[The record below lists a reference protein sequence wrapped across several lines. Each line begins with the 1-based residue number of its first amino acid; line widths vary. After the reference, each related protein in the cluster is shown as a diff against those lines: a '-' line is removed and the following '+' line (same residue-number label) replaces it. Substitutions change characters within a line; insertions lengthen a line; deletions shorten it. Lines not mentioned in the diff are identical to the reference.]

1 MIIFDLACGQGH
13 RFEGWF
19 ASAADF
25 ASQSEQGL
33 VRCPVCD
40 SAEVGR
46 RPSAV
51 AFHSSPPARSVA
63 EPLPVAGQPEERHP
77 VTHALPAEIVAL
89 QRELLSKMRK
99 FVRET
104 EDVGSRFADE
114 ARKIHYEESEQRNI
128 RGRATL
134 QEAEELR
141 EEGIEFHA
149 LPGFLVDEV
158 H

>member
-1 MIIFDLACGQGH
+1 M
-13 RFEGWF
+13 
-19 ASAADF
+19 
-25 ASQSEQGL
+25 
-33 VRCPVCD
+33 
-40 SAEVGR
+40 
-46 RPSAV
+46 
-51 AFHSSPPARSVA
+51 
-63 EPLPVAGQPEERHP
+63 
-77 VTHALPAEIVAL
+77 THALPAEIVAL